1 MCFSVKNWYNIRRVF
16 LNILGILLQD
26 GMIQQIVIDLNFGM
40 MEILN
45 QFLNQKTSNHMKFL
59 KTVHGGTRNFI
70 KYSTI
75 GFQIQNLYKIR
86 NREIIDF
93 FNEQSPKSL
102 IVSKLEDPH
111 KWEELGGFMEIQIPK
126 DFKIHS
132 NKSLK
137 QN

>member
-1 MCFSVKNWYNIRRVF
+1 
-16 LNILGILLQD
+16 
-26 GMIQQIVIDLNFGM
+26 
-40 MEILN
+40 
-45 QFLNQKTSNHMKFL
+45 MKKL
-59 KTVHGGTRNFI
+59 MNEGHTC
-70 KYSTI
+70 STYT
-75 GFQIQNLYKIR
+75 GLTT
-86 NREIIDF
+86 EIIDF